1 MRHAAQIACS
11 NVDLDL
17 MNRLVRRRLFGYGAG
32 AAALLLVLAAAAA
45 AFVAMQ
51 VPLQGPT
58 AGASNPAVNCA
69 PAPCANV
76 QGYTLWVSDLSVDGN
91 LVSMTITFKN
101 SSASS
106 HASPEDLQL
115 IDSKQHSS
123 GLVTD
128 ATGCE
133 TWNRHEFNNGALF
146 GPLKVCFH
154 ASAQGPPLVLRWSPD
169 FGLFCCQANIKLT

>member
-1 MRHAAQIACS
+1 MRRVARIACS
-11 NVDLDL
+11 KVDLDP
-17 MNRLVRRRLFGYGAG
+17 MNRFMRRRLLVYGAG
-32 AAALLLVLAAAAA
+32 AAAILVVLAAGAA

-58 AGASNPAVNCA
+58 AGAATPAANCS

-76 QGYTLWVSDLSVDGN
+76 RGYTLWVSDLSVDGD
-91 LVSMTITFKN
+91 LVSMMVTYKN
-101 SSASS
+101 SSAAS

-128 ATGCE
+128 ATGCQ
-133 TWNRHEFNNGALF
+133 TWSRHEFNNGASF
-146 GPLKVCFH
+146 GPLRACFH
-154 ASAQGPPLVLRWSPD
+154 ASAPGPPLTLRWSPD

>member
-1 MRHAAQIACS
+1 MRRAAYIACS

-17 MNRLVRRRLFGYGAG
+17 MNRLMRRRLFGYGAG
-32 AAALLLVLAAAAA
+32 AAAILLVLAAAAA

-58 AGASNPAVNCA
+58 AGAATPAVDCS
-69 PAPCANV
+69 PPPCANV
-76 QGYTLWVSDLSVDGN
+76 RGYTLWVSDVSVDGD
-91 LVSMTITFKN
+91 LVSMMITFKN
-101 SSASS
+101 SSVAS

-128 ATGCE
+128 ATGCQ
-133 TWNRHEFNNGALF
+133 TWSRHEFNNGALF
-146 GPLKVCFH
+146 GALKACFR
-154 ASAQGPPLVLRWSPD
+154 ASAPSPPLVLRWSPD